1 MQMDFM
7 NNQLE
12 QIIYWFKNYQGN
24 SKRLALWIKEYSH
37 PLRVIGGIFF
47 ILALVAG
54 LFWIAGK
61 EIEPV
66 AFLLGLLSSLFL
78 ASPSIAEYILP
89 ERKLVKD
96 MTFEEILDFIP
107 TTDAKNDW
115 KGISKD
121 WSSEM
126 FLKEDP
132 RLRFRAKFIDDG
144 IQNEKFIEP
153 WANCHPN
160 SSATGYWYDLHYD
173 GAFLDRI
180 ILVAVDGANATLPPP
195 DFKSKK
201 IKLYN
206 YRVAQIHD
214 TLDNLDEYI
223 KRSKLEVEHS

>member
-1 MQMDFM
+1 M

-12 QIIYWFKNYQGN
+12 KIINWFKNYQEN
-24 SKRLALWIKEYSH
+24 SKRSALWIKEYAH
-37 PLRVIGGIFF
+37 PLRVIGGGFF
-47 ILALVAG
+47 ILALMAG
-54 LFWIAGK
+54 LFWIAGN
-61 EIEPV
+61 EIEPI

-89 ERKLVKD
+89 ERKPIKD

-107 TTDAKNDW
+107 TTNAKNDW

-144 IQNEKFIEP
+144 VQNENFIEQ
-153 WANCHPN
+153 WANCHPD
-160 SSATGYWYDLHYD
+160 SSATGYWYELYYD

-180 ILVAVDGANATLPPP
+180 ILVAVDGARASLPPP

-223 KRSKLEVEHS
+223 ERSKLEVEHS